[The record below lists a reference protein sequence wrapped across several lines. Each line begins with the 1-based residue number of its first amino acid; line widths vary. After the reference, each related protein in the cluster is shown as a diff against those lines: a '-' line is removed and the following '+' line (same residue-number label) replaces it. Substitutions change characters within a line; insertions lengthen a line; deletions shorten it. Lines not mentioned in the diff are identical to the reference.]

1 MITESAFPIRKRQNK
16 MRTPNAAEKVLL
28 AVSFGTSFKDTRDKT
43 IGAVEAALQKA
54 YPDYEVRRAFT
65 SKIIIG
71 ILAKR
76 EGIEIDDVDQAM
88 KRLAAD
94 GVKEVIVQPTHV
106 MTGFEYNDVAE
117 KAASYQTMFERLV
130 ISNPLL
136 VEDADYKSMVTV
148 LSEETK
154 AYDKEDTAVVFMG
167 HGTEHEA
174 NAVYVKLQEAFAHAG
189 HSNYIIGTVE
199 AKPSLDDVIVTAK
212 KLGVKKL
219 VLFPL
224 MLVAGDHAN
233 NDMAGDKEDSW
244 KNVLTKEG
252 FEVQCVL
259 RGMGEYEGIRQ
270 MFISHAAA
278 AISQR

>member
-1 MITESAFPIRKRQNK
+1 MKN
-16 MRTPNAAEKVLL
+16 PNAADKVLL

-65 SKIIIG
+65 SRIIIG

-76 EGIEIDDVDQAM
+76 EGIEIDNVDQAM
-88 KRLAAD
+88 KRLVDD

-117 KAASYQTMFERLV
+117 KLAAYETMFERLV
-130 ISNPLL
+130 ISDPLL
-136 VEDADYKSMVTV
+136 VEDTDYESMVTV

-154 AYDKEDTAVVFMG
+154 AYDKEDTAVIFMG

-174 NAVYVKLQEAFAHAG
+174 NAVYGKLQEAFVHAG
-189 HSNYIIGTVE
+189 HNNYIIGTVE
-199 AKPSLDDVIVTAK
+199 AEPSLDDVVVTAK
-212 KLGVKKL
+212 AQGVKKL

-259 RGMGEYEGIRQ
+259 RGLGEYEGIRQ
-270 MFISHAAA
+270 MFVNHAAVA
-278 AISQR
+278 MSQR

>member
-1 MITESAFPIRKRQNK
+1 MITESALQIRKWQNK
-16 MRTPNAAEKVLL
+16 MRNPNAADKVLL

-43 IGAVEAALQKA
+43 ISAVEAALQKA

-65 SKIIIG
+65 SRIIIG

-76 EGIEIDDVDQAM
+76 EGIEIDDVDRAM
-88 KRLAAD
+88 KRLVAD

-117 KAASYQTMFERLV
+117 KAASYQPMFERLV
-130 ISNPLL
+130 ISDPLL
-136 VEDADYKSMVTV
+136 VEDEDYESMVAV

-154 AYDKEDTAVVFMG
+154 AFDKEDTAVVFMG

-174 NAVYVKLQEAFAHAG
+174 NAVYGKLQEAFVHAG
-189 HSNYIIGTVE
+189 HSNYLIGTVE
-199 AKPSLDDVIVTAK
+199 AKPSLEDVIVTAK
-212 KLGVKKL
+212 ELGVKKL

-270 MFISHAAA
+270 MFVNHAAA
-278 AISQR
+278 AIFQR

>member
-1 MITESAFPIRKRQNK
+1 MITESVFQTRKRQNK
-16 MRTPNAAEKVLL
+16 MKNPNAAEKVLL

-43 IGAVEAALQKA
+43 IGAVEAALRKA

-65 SKIIIG
+65 SRIIIG

-136 VEDADYKSMVTV
+136 VEDADYESMVTV

-154 AYDKEDTAVVFMG
+154 AYDKEGTAVVFMG

-174 NAVYVKLQEAFAHAG
+174 NAVYGKLQEAFVHAG
-189 HSNYIIGTVE
+189 HNNYIIGTVE

-212 KLGVKKL
+212 KLGIKKL

-244 KNVLTKEG
+244 KNILTKEG

-270 MFISHAAA
+270 MFVNHAAA
-278 AISQR
+278 AIYQR